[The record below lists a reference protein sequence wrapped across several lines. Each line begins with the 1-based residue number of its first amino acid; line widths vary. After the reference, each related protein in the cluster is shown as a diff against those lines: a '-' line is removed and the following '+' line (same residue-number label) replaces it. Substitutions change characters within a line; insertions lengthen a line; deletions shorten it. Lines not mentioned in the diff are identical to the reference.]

1 MKHAPVFLALFAAA
15 LLFASPA
22 AAQTIR
28 ATELWYG
35 LYTVE
40 DVQVVEDRA
49 APGGQRRV
57 GGTIKQPAQN
67 ASRVPHVPG
76 SYFGLGYRLSGSN
89 PGETITVRHV
99 QLIPPPGLRDNQGQ
113 FHDRLDRTLNLSS
126 GRDLFIGLSMGNA
139 TPLGTWTM
147 QVWHEGRVLIERKFE
162 LYKQ

>member
-1 MKHAPVFLALFAAA
+1 MRALAFSLIAAA
-15 LLFASPA
+15 FLVSQAS
-22 AAQTIR
+22 AQTIR

-40 DVQVVEDRA
+40 EVQVVEDPA

-57 GGTIKQPAQN
+57 GGKIKEPAAN

-76 SYFGLGYRLSGSN
+76 SYFGFGYRLTGAN
-89 PGETITVRHV
+89 PGEPVTVRHL

-113 FHDRLDRTLNLSS
+113 FHDRLDRTLNLST
-126 GRDLFIGLSMGNA
+126 GRDLFIGLSMGDS

-147 QVWHEGRVLIERKFE
+147 QVWHDGRVLIERQFE
-162 LYKQ
+162 LYKP